1 MDPSVILHGLV
12 AGCLYALDHVKGCD
26 ALVGKISFTPENHT
40 GLGPEEL
47 AMGTLISVK
56 RQQAQGLFRERA

>member
-1 MDPSVILHGLV
+1 
-12 AGCLYALDHVKGCD
+12 VKGYD
-26 ALVGKISFTPENHT
+26 ALVGKISFTPDNHT

-56 RQQAQGLFRERA
+56 RQQSMGVFRERA